1 MVIVK
6 KEKKLSFLTLRDLSS
21 LAVRR
26 NLPPGCQEIPRKGIL
41 VGFREVDSWYT
52 TSDPIVVANHSK

>member
-26 NLPPGCQEIPRKGIL
+26 NLPPGCQEIPRKKTL
-41 VGFREVDSWYT
+41 VGIHEPDSRCT